1 MALKVGELFMT
12 LGLDKSDFDRKA
24 GDATRYSNQLA
35 VALAAAAAAAGA
47 AGIAMIKSAANMEQN
62 TIAFKNMLG
71 SGEAA
76 TRMLEELEQF
86 AAHTPFEFPGLVD
99 ASRKLLAF
107 GFAAEEILPMMTAMG
122 DAVAG
127 LGGGAFEIDRI
138 TRALG
143 QMQAK
148 GKIASQEMMQLTE
161 LGIPAWQMLADSIGV
176 SIPEAMDL
184 VERRMID
191 AETGIAAILQGM
203 TEKFGGQMADQ
214 STTINGL
221 WSNLM
226 DNIGMTGRAV
236 GDELI
241 EAFNLRDVLQGAIE
255 AVAWLGETIREYG
268 LVGAFDRIFSPEA
281 KTAIVV
287 IAGAIAGA
295 LIPSLIALAGTIAGV
310 IASLGPWALA
320 GAAIVGLIYAITNHI
335 KSMREQAEL
344 GKLSL
349 NELLMLEDKYDA
361 KRIKQ
366 DTLADVE
373 RDRND
378 MIRGQRVTEQR
389 QGKYRSDAEITA
401 DLMQNKQ
408 FASLTEKAAK
418 LKSEIASLSQMI
430 RAEAQQEQ
438 IDANA
443 KAENAAA
450 TNTLDDFT
458 AKMNQTLAEFQA
470 QNIAA
475 AGATKGTGDA
485 AKDAIPQ
492 IEGYSAKLTSA
503 QEALVD
509 FYGGL
514 LKVQQTE
521 ALMGAEYDDQ
531 AAKIGLYRDA
541 ILALEASGED
551 YSVIVAAL
559 KIELQNMLQA
569 QQDAINIAQIEADAQ
584 KQLEQTLQDVTAARK
599 AEQDAIIA
607 GVENSLDGLQAL
619 QDGQAYLDEMLHDA
633 EPAWKRFASNLRDVA
648 ETIIDKDL
656 ARQIEALADQI
667 EAAGQA
673 ADDSSNSQAKLLT
686 GIEGIQE
693 IVPAVSDILQ
703 ELGGIMSD
711 ELPGQIQRA
720 AKAVQAGLDIIA
732 AAISGNVIVAALK
745 FALLVIED
753 LERKMDEIAERHG
766 RKAYEEQLEAAKEL
780 SAAMRELDDATNG
793 WIHTLEGSMH
803 VIRYMGKLTQES
815 FEVFSGIAETLA
827 GGLQSAFEQ
836 GIEGFLRGEEDWKER
851 LTEGV
856 RNAIISAIVSAVIQS
871 AVIQGILADELS
883 LLTALLTAGNY
894 DAAQAV
900 IDNIMGQLPGIMDML
915 TGPDGLLT
923 GLYVPGADSGG
934 VAAPSPARVPDR
946 NSGLTESVN
955 RMASQMMPDS
965 GAERVLVVT
974 MDGRVLAEYVAQ
986 YSPGVLS
993 NYGLAGRGRR

>member
-35 VALAAAAAAAGA
+35 VALGAAAAAAGA
-47 AGIAMIKSAANMEQN
+47 AGIAMIKSAASMEQN
-62 TIAFKNMLG
+62 TIAFRNMLG
-71 SGEAA
+71 SGEKAA
-76 TRMLEELEQF
+76 AFLEELEQF

-203 TEKFGGQMADQ
+203 TAKFGGQMADQ
-214 STTINGL
+214 ATTINGL

-226 DNIGMTGRAV
+226 DNIGMMGRAV
-236 GDELI
+236 GDDLI
-241 EAFNLRDVLQGAIE
+241 EAFNLREVLQGAIE
-255 AVAWLGETIREYG
+255 GVAWLGETIKKYG

-287 IAGAIAGA
+287 IAGAIAGS

-349 NELLMLEDKYDA
+349 NELLNLEDKHEA

-366 DTLADVE
+366 DTLAEVE
-373 RDRND
+373 RDMND

-389 QGKYRSDAEITA
+389 QGKYRSDAEIAA

-430 RAEAQQEQ
+430 RAEALQEQ
-438 IDANA
+438 LDANA
-443 KAENAAA
+443 KAENAEA

-458 AKMNQTLAEFQA
+458 AKMNQTLADFQKKST
-470 QNIAA
+470 AA
-475 AGATKGTGDA
+475 AGGTKGTGEA
-485 AKDAIPQ
+485 AEAAIPQ
-492 IEGYSAKLTSA
+492 IEGYSAKLTMA
-503 QEALVD
+503 QEALID

-514 LKVQQTE
+514 LKIQQTE
-521 ALMGAEYDDQ
+521 ALMGDTYDDQ
-531 AAKIGLYRDA
+531 SAKIGLYRDA

-559 KIELQNMLQA
+559 KIELQNMMQA
-569 QQDAINIAQIEADAQ
+569 QQDAILIAEIEAEAQ
-584 KQLEQTLQDVTAARK
+584 RQLEQTLRDVTAARQ

-607 GVENSLDGLQAL
+607 GVENSMDGLQAL
-619 QDGQAYLDEMLHDA
+619 QDGQEYLDEMLHGA
-633 EPAWKRFASNLRDVA
+633 APAWKRFAANLRDVA
-648 ETIIDKDL
+648 ATIEDKDL
-656 ARQIEALADQI
+656 AKQIEMVADQI
-667 EAAGQA
+667 EAAGKAAGDA
-673 ADDSSNSQAKLLT
+673 ADYQDEWLKKLAK
-686 GIEGIQE
+686 GQE
-693 IVPAVSDILQ
+693 IVPIISDMLQ
-703 ELGGIMSD
+703 ELGGILSD

-720 AKAVQAGLDIIA
+720 AEAVQIGLDIIA
-732 AAISGNVIVAALK
+732 DAIAGNPLIATLK
-745 FALLVIED
+745 FLLFVIED
-753 LERKMDEIAERHG
+753 VKRKIDAIVG
-766 RKAYEEQLEAAKEL
+766 NNEAANAIKNQAE
-780 SAAMRELDDATNG
+780 AFMDTVDAVRELDKATNG
-793 WIHTLEGSMH
+793 WIRTM
-803 VIRYMGKLTQES
+803 RYMGFFLSGSLDLEA
-815 FEVFSGIAETLA
+815 FSSIAETLA
-827 GGLQSAFEQ
+827 SGMQSAFEQ
-836 GIEGFLRGEEDWKER
+836 GIEGFLRGDEDWKER

-856 RNAIISAIVSAVIQS
+856 RNAIISAIVAAVIQS
-871 AVIQGILADELS
+871 AVIQGILGDELTK
-883 LLTALLTAGNY
+883 LTALLTAGNY
-894 DAAQAV
+894 EAAQAV
-900 IDNIMGQLPGIMDML
+900 IDDIMAQLPGIMDML

-934 VAAPSPARVPDR
+934 MAAPSPARVPDR
-946 NSGLTESVN
+946 NAGITESVN
-955 RMASQMMPDS
+955 RMASQMMPDG
-965 GAERVLVVT
+965 GAERVLLVT
-974 MDGRVLAEYVAQ
+974 VDGRVLAEYVAQ
-986 YSPGVLS
+986 HSPGVLS

>member
-35 VALAAAAAAAGA
+35 VALGAAAAAAGA
-47 AGIAMIKSAANMEQN
+47 AGIAMIKSAASMEQN
-62 TIAFKNMLG
+62 AIAFRNMLG
-71 SGEAA
+71 SGERAA
-76 TRMLEELEQF
+76 AFLEELEQF
-86 AAHTPFEFPGLVD
+86 AARTPFEFPGLVD

-184 VERRMID
+184 VESRMID

-203 TEKFGGQMADQ
+203 TAKFGGQMADQ
-214 STTINGL
+214 ATTINGL

-236 GDELI
+236 GTELI
-241 EAFNLRDVLQGAIE
+241 EAFNVKELLQGAIE
-255 AVAWLGETIREYG
+255 GVAWLGETIQEYG
-268 LVGAFDRIFSPEA
+268 LMGAFERIFAPEA

-287 IAGAIAGA
+287 IAGAIVGA

-320 GAAIVGLIYAITNHI
+320 GAAIVGLIYAISNEI

-349 NELLMLEDKYDA
+349 NELLDLEDKHEA
-361 KRIKQ
+361 KKIKQ
-366 DTLADVE
+366 ETLGGVE
-373 RDRND
+373 RRMMYIRNQQ
-378 MIRGQRVTEQR
+378 IRDDWRLLNMR
-389 QGKYRSDAEITA
+389 RSDAELEA
-401 DLMQNKQ
+401 LLMQGEEY
-408 FASLTEKAAK
+408 AELSGRAAR

-430 RAEAQQEQ
+430 RAEAMQEL
-438 IDANA
+438 IDSRA
-443 KAENAAA
+443 KTEDAEA
-450 TNTLDDFT
+450 TDTLDDFT
-458 AKMNQTLAEFQA
+458 QKLNQTLADFMA
-470 QNIAA
+470 QNKAA
-475 AGATKGTGDA
+475 AGGLDDAGEA
-485 AKDAIPQ
+485 AKAAIPQ
-492 IEGYSAKLTSA
+492 IEGYSAKLTTA

-514 LKVQQTE
+514 LKIQQTE

-541 ILALEASGED
+541 ILALESSGED
-551 YSVIVAAL
+551 YSVIVSAL

-569 QQDAINIAQIEADAQ
+569 QQDAILIAEIEAEAQ
-584 KQLEQTLQDVTAARK
+584 RQLEQTLRDVTAARK
-599 AEQDAIIA
+599 AEQDAIIV
-607 GVENSLDGLQAL
+607 GVENSLSGLQAL
-619 QDGQAYLDEMLHDA
+619 QDGQAYLDEMLHGA
-633 EPAWKRFASNLRDVA
+633 EPAWKRFAANLRGVA

-656 ARQIEALADQI
+656 ARQIEDLADQI
-667 EAAGQA
+667 EAAGKAAGDA
-673 ADDSSNSQAKLLT
+673 ADYQDEWQKKLAK
-686 GIEGIQE
+686 GQE
-693 IVPAVSDILQ
+693 IVPIVSDMLR
-703 ELGGIMSD
+703 ELGGILSN

-720 AKAVQAGLDIIA
+720 AEAVQIGMDIIA
-732 AAISGNVIVAALK
+732 GAIAGDPLIAILK
-745 FALLVIED
+745 AVLFVVED
-753 LERKMDEIAERHG
+753 IIRKIDAIINSN
-766 RKAYEEQLEAAKEL
+766 EAANAIKNQAEAFL
-780 SAAMRELDDATNG
+780 DTVDAVRELDKATNR
-793 WIHTLEGSMH
+793 WIQSM
-803 VIRYMGKLTQES
+803 RYMGFFLNGS
-815 FEVFSGIAETLA
+815 LDLEVFSSIAETLA
-827 GGLQSAFEQ
+827 SGMQSAFEQ
-836 GIEGFLRGEEDWKER
+836 GIEGFLRGDEDWKER

-856 RNAIISAIVSAVIQS
+856 RNAIISAIVAAVIQS
-871 AVIQGILADELS
+871 AVIQGILGDELTK
-883 LLTALLTAGNY
+883 LTALLTAGNY
-894 DAAQAV
+894 EAAQAV
-900 IDNIMGQLPGIMDML
+900 IDDIMAQLPGIMDML

-934 VAAPSPARVPDR
+934 MAAPSPARVPDR
-946 NSGLTESVN
+946 NAGITESMN
-955 RMASQMMPDS
+955 RMTNQMTADG
-965 GAERVLVVT
+965 GAERVLLVT
-974 MDGRVLAEYVAQ
+974 VEGRVLAEYVAQ
-986 YSPGVLS
+986 HSPGVLS

>member
-35 VALAAAAAAAGA
+35 VALGAAAAAAGA
-47 AGIAMIKSAANMEQN
+47 AGIAMIKSAASMEQN
-62 TIAFKNMLG
+62 AIAFRNMLG
-71 SGEAA
+71 SGEKAA
-76 TRMLEELEQF
+76 AFLEELEQF

-203 TEKFGGQMADQ
+203 TAKFGGQMSDQ
-214 STTINGL
+214 SATINGL

-226 DNIGMTGRAV
+226 DSIGMTGRAV
-236 GDELI
+236 GAELI
-241 EAFNLRDVLQGAIE
+241 EAFNVREVLAGAI
-255 AVAWLGETIREYG
+255 AGAAALGETLKEYG
-268 LVGAFDRIFSPEA
+268 LIGAFDRIFTPEA
-281 KTAIVV
+281 KMAIVV
-287 IAGAIAGA
+287 IAGAIVGA

-320 GAAIVGLIYAITNHI
+320 GAAIVGLIYAISKEI
-335 KSMREQAEL
+335 KSMRDQAEL

-349 NELLMLEDKYDA
+349 NELLNLEDKHAA
-361 KRIKQ
+361 KKTKQ
-366 DTLADVE
+366 DTLEGVE
-373 RDRND
+373 RR
-378 MIRGQRVTEQR
+378 MMYIRGQQIRDDWTLLNTR
-389 QGKYRSDAEITA
+389 RSDEELEAL
-401 DLMQNKQ
+401 LMQNEEY
-408 FASLTEKAAK
+408 ATLATRAAR

-430 RAEAQQEQ
+430 RSEAMQEQ

-458 AKMNQTLAEFQA
+458 EKMNQTLAEFQKKST
-470 QNIAA
+470 AA
-475 AGATKGTGDA
+475 AGGTKGTGEA
-485 AKDAIPQ
+485 AEAAIPQ
-492 IEGYSAKLTSA
+492 IEGYSAKLTMA

-514 LKVQQTE
+514 LKIQQTE
-521 ALMGAEYDDQ
+521 ALMGDAYDDQ
-531 AAKIGLYRDA
+531 AAKISLYRDA

-569 QQDAINIAQIEADAQ
+569 QQDAINIAEIEAAAQ
-584 KQLEQTLQDVTAARK
+584 KQLEQTLRDVIAARK
-599 AEQDAIIA
+599 ADQDAIIA
-607 GVENSLDGLQAL
+607 GVENSLSGLQAL
-619 QDGQAYLDEMLHDA
+619 QDGQEYLDEMLHGA
-633 EPAWKRFASNLRDVA
+633 EPAWKRFAAQLRDVA
-648 ETIIDKDL
+648 GTIDDKDL
-656 ARQIEALADQI
+656 AAQIEAVADQI

-673 ADDSSNSQAKLLT
+673 AGDAADYQAKWLKTLAT
-686 GIEGIQE
+686 AQE
-693 IVPAVSDILQ
+693 IVPVVSSILQ
-703 ELGGIMSD
+703 ELGGILSA

-720 AKAVQAGLDIIA
+720 AEAVQIGMDIIA
-732 AAISGNVIVAALK
+732 DAIAGNPLIAILK
-745 FALLVIED
+745 FLLFVIED
-753 LERKMDEIAERHG
+753 VKRKIDALIDNSKM
-766 RKAYEEQLEAAKEL
+766 AKEIRETAEKFL
-780 SAAMRELDDATNG
+780 GLVDAMHELDKATNG
-793 WIHTLEGSMH
+793 WIRTM
-803 VIRYMGKLTQES
+803 RYMG
-815 FEVFSGIAETLA
+815 FFFSGSLDLEAFSSIAETLA
-827 GGLQSAFEQ
+827 SGMQSAFEQ
-836 GIEGFLRGEEDWKER
+836 GIEGFLRGDEDWKER

-856 RNAIISAIVSAVIQS
+856 RNAIISAIVAAVIQS
-871 AVIQGILADELS
+871 AVIQGILGDELTK
-883 LLTALLTAGNY
+883 LTALLTAGNY

-900 IDNIMGQLPGIMDML
+900 IDDIMAQLPGIMDML

-934 VAAPSPARVPDR
+934 MAAPSPARVPDR
-946 NSGLTESVN
+946 NAGITESVN
-955 RMASQMMPDS
+955 RMASQMMPDG
-965 GAERVLVVT
+965 GAERVLLVT
-974 MDGRVLAEYVAQ
+974 VDGRVLAEYVAQ
-986 YSPGVLS
+986 HSPGVLS